1 MQNTRSF
8 LCLLT
13 LIVALSSAAA
23 AADISSNAGTSAFPF
38 LKINVGARAVS
49 MGGAFTGLA
58 DDEMAL
64 YYNPAGIAHYD
75 EKRFVAEY
83 HNYIADLS
91 NGVVG
96 VILPWKKQVIGFHIN
111 YLSYGTFTQTDLSGN
126 VTGSFGG
133 SDMLFAGTIARTI
146 REGISVG
153 GTAKFIYEKLQNYSA
168 TGLAF
173 DIGAKYTSLRG
184 RYNAGVMLQNVGL
197 QLSSLG
203 AGDKAKLPLMFRI
216 GGSAKPREIPALLSL
231 DFVVPIDNKPVVALG
246 TEVYQFKPLF
256 LRMGWNS
263 FGSNYRVAGS
273 SDTWAGFSVGAGF
286 EYKKYEISYAYS
298 PEADLGESHRITL
311 TGGF

>member
-1 MQNTRSF
+1 MRNTTPI
-8 LCLLT
+8 LCLLA
-13 LIVALSSAAA
+13 LVIVLNGMVA

-49 MGGAFTGLA
+49 MGGAFTGLS

-64 YYNPAGIAHYD
+64 YYNPAGIARYE

-83 HNYIADLS
+83 HNYVADLGS
-91 NGVVG
+91 GVVG
-96 VILPWKKQVIGFHIN
+96 VVLPWKKRVVGFHIN
-111 YLSYGTFTQTDLSGN
+111 YLSYGTFTQTDLDGN
-126 VTGSFGG
+126 ITGTFGG
-133 SDMLFAGTIARTI
+133 SDMLFAGTIAMNV

-153 GTAKFIYEKLQNYSA
+153 GTAKFIYEKLSSYSA
-168 TGLAF
+168 TGVAF
-173 DIGAKYTSLRG
+173 DLGAKYTSTRG
-184 RYNAGVMLQNVGL
+184 RYSAGAMVQNVGL

-203 AGDKAKLPLMFRI
+203 SGKKAKLPLMLRV
-216 GGSAKPREIPALLSL
+216 GGSARPREIPALLSL

-256 LRMGWNS
+256 LRAGWNS
-263 FGSNYRVAGS
+263 FGSNYRAAGS
-273 SDTWAGFSVGAGF
+273 KDSWAGFSMGAGF

-298 PEADLGESHRITL
+298 PQADLGESHRITL